1 MRQAICD
8 LTVELIDFNL
18 ILKMH
23 RNKILIVGLKDTDAG
38 KTTLARAMLSYLRE
52 EGFDAC
58 GFKPMAGNNVWYD
71 YDVISEALS
80 EGRLYGKD
88 AKFLRKASGGDVSEE
103 LINPVHRL
111 WSEPPLINLNL
122 PSSFPSIILDR
133 VTLWSGEPRDILVE
147 NKTLSFNNEEEE
159 KLLEK
164 LHHRADDIYKID
176 DLESLNEITE
186 KYYGQAIRSAY
197 KKLLDR
203 YDPIVIEGYGD
214 VALPWSELDDL
225 DLVVGVEP
233 WHISIY
239 NPDKYLNAV
248 KFSIPTYSNEIS
260 TRRIKELVKPV
271 KEVEF
276 LPFRSDERVEML
288 KEKVPLILDI

>member
-1 MRQAICD
+1 MRQAIFD
-8 LTVELIDFNL
+8 LTGELIDFNSV
-18 ILKMH
+18 LKMQK
-23 RNKILIVGLKDTDAG
+23 NKILIVGLKDTDAG

-58 GFKPMAGNNVWYD
+58 GFKPMAGNNIWYD

-88 AKFLRKASGGDVSEE
+88 AKILRKASSGDVLEE
-103 LINPVHRL
+103 LINPIHRL

-133 VTLWSGEPRDILVE
+133 FTLWSDEPRDILVE
-147 NKTLSFNNEEEE
+147 NKTLSFNNKEEE

-164 LHHRADDIYKID
+164 LHHHANDIYEIG
-176 DLESLNEITE
+176 DLKSLNEITK
-186 KYYGQAIRSAY
+186 KYYGRAIGSAY
-197 KKLLDR
+197 RKLLDR

-233 WHISIY
+233 WQVSVY

-260 TRRIKELVKPV
+260 TRRIRELVKPV

-276 LPFRSDERVEML
+276 LPFRSGERVEML
-288 KEKVPLILDI
+288 KEKIPSILDI